1 MKWLDIDR
9 NGRVDGRD
17 FYILNEIIGFDDE
30 EKQEEDDVF
39 SYSSCEDS
47 DDSDLW

>member
-1 MKWLDIDR
+1 MNWLDIDH

-30 EKQEEDDVF
+30 DKQEDDAF
-39 SYSSCEDS
+39 SCNSCEDS